1 MIRHL
6 VLFKLNEGVERN
18 DPRVVQGEAAFRAL
32 GGQIDELRFW
42 ELGWNIS
49 ERPIAYDFAINS
61 AVEDADALK
70 RYLEH
75 PAHQAGVALWRE
87 FATWVIAG
95 RGGLSFRTGA
105 TRSMYGDGRSSSN
118 HSLTCSSST
127 QGAKGRNPSRILILR
142 LMISRISGWRGSPR
156 MLR

>member
-6 VLFKLNEGVERN
+6 VLFKLNEGVHRD
-18 DPRVVQGEAAFRAL
+18 DPRVVAGEAAFRAL
-32 GGQIDELRFW
+32 GGQIEELRHW

-61 AVEDADALK
+61 AVDDEAALK

-87 FATWVIAG
+87 FATWVVADYP
-95 RGGLSFRTGA
+95 F
-105 TRSMYGDGRSSSN
+105 
-118 HSLTCSSST
+118 
-127 QGAKGRNPSRILILR
+127 
-142 LMISRISGWRGSPR
+142 
-156 MLR
+156 